1 MREFVFVESCCDVPV
16 PYNVKSQTNLVNTPL
31 LLLLQ
36 RQLLVLCQIH

>member
-16 PYNVKSQTNLVNTPL
+16 SYNVKSQTNLVNTPL
-31 LLLLQ
+31 LLLQ